1 MQNIR
6 GVVSSNRYRI
16 FETKEYLDRLSRFST
31 SDQTFLQN
39 KTRNYVYPQLQ
50 IEPHFGLNIKKLVN
64 YDPETWR
71 YRLGRFRLF
80 YWIDESEKVVYLLTV
95 DFRKDAYR

>member
-1 MQNIR
+1 MRNIR
-6 GVVSSNRYRI
+6 EVVSSNRYRI

-31 SDQTFLQN
+31 SDQTFLNN

-50 IEPHFGLNIKKLVN
+50 KEPHFGLNIKKLVN

-80 YWIDESEKVVYLLTV
+80 YLIDESEKVVYLLTI